1 MNGEDID
8 ADWTGTL
15 ETGSVE
21 LTEINEDAAAEG
33 TAEAIEEAKAKLE
46 SGDLKVFDTTTFTV
60 EGKALDSYKADVDT
74 DADYTPDTEVIKDG
88 AFLESEFRSAPYFD
102 LQIDGIK
109 LLDTKF

>member
-1 MNGEDID
+1 MLTGRELLNRFGWID
-8 ADWTGTL
+8 GY
-15 ETGSVE
+15 
-21 LTEINEDAAAEG
+21 NEEVAAEG

-46 SGDLKVFDTTTFTV
+46 AGEINVFDVSTFTV
-60 EGKALDSYKADVDT
+60 EGKTIDSYKADVDT